1 MRTLSIAVT
10 SIVGAGLALAA
21 GSASAGGPISTS
33 GGPQP
38 GFTGCV
44 YYQHAGFQ
52 GERQAIA
59 GGTRRRYVGDHWN
72 DQISSIACN
81 RRAACRLIVY
91 EHRDYGGAMR
101 VFYPNTQYVGDQW
114 NDRISSMIARC
125 ADSKDYG
132 GE

>member
-1 MRTLSIAVT
+1 MRATSIAVT
-10 SIVGAGLALAA
+10 SIFAAGLALAA
-21 GSASAGGPISTS
+21 QKAAAGGPIGTS

-38 GFTGCV
+38 GFSGCV

-81 RRAACRLIVY
+81 RRASCRLVVY
-91 EHRDYGGAMR
+91 EHINYGGASR
-101 VFYPNTQYVGDQW
+101 IFYPNTQYVGDQW

-125 ADSKDYG
+125 GDSKDYG

>member
-1 MRTLSIAVT
+1 MRIMSIAVT
-10 SIVGAGLALAA
+10 ATFAAGLALAA
-21 GSASAGGPISTS
+21 GSASAGGPVSTR

-38 GFTGCV
+38 SFRGCV

-59 GGTRRRYVGDHWN
+59 AGTRRRYVGDHWN

-81 RRAACRLIVY
+81 RNAFCRLIVY
-91 EHRDYGGAMR
+91 EHRDYGGASR
-101 VFYPNTQYVGDQW
+101 IFYPNVQYVGDEW

-125 ADSKDYG
+125 GDSKDYG